1 MPRRSTA
8 LTLTLALALAASLLA
23 LSAEALVIGGGP
35 SSSSSSS
42 CPSPPQ
48 AARRPCRGL
57 PDAEASG
64 VPEAVHRP
72 RPSRRGVLR
81 SASAASAAALGGWA
95 LRPGGARADLEGV
108 VTPTISDVPA
118 TRVPGEG
125 ETVMYKT
132 GSGLKYIDIVEG
144 TGPTPRYGQLLSI
157 SYKGYVKLPP
167 IKGVE
172 QKAELFDTDVAF
184 LLKHGNGKVVPGL
197 DEGLHTMRAGGRRKL
212 LLPAKL
218 GYVQDGVGPIP
229 AGPLERYK
237 LNKLLNRMVEVK
249 AGNLVFDVTLKSMM
263 DDEADAGYYDDRSIS
278 PEDFDQLKE
287 NIQRKGMDARAAQ
300 ATQV

>member
-1 MPRRSTA
+1 M
-8 LTLTLALALAASLLA
+8 
-23 LSAEALVIGGGP
+23 
-35 SSSSSSS
+35 
-42 CPSPPQ
+42 
-48 AARRPCRGL
+48 
-57 PDAEASG
+57 
-64 VPEAVHRP
+64 HRP

-172 QKAELFDTDVAF
+172 QKAEGEE
-184 LLKHGNGKVVPGL
+184 KHEKAIPSNLEPSSDAHL
-197 DEGLHTMRAGGRRKL
+197 RYSGR
-212 LLPAKL
+212 PA
-218 GYVQDGVGPIP
+218 
-229 AGPLERYK
+229 
-237 LNKLLNRMVEVK
+237 
-249 AGNLVFDVTLKSMM
+249 
-263 DDEADAGYYDDRSIS
+263 S
-278 PEDFDQLKE
+278 P
-287 NIQRKGMDARAAQ
+287 RCSAASST
-300 ATQV
+300 ASAL